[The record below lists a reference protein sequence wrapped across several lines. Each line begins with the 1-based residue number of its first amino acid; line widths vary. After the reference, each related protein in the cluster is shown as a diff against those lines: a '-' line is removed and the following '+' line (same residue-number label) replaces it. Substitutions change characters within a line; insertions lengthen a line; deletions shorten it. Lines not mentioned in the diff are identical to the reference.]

1 MPDASLLF
9 RTFNEIGIIAQL
21 AQTRFEAV
29 MPNGMTLAQFTV
41 LNHLVRLGGPKSPLA
56 LANAFQVTKAT
67 MSSTLT
73 RMAAKELISVIPN
86 PKDARGK
93 LVDVTDAGRAIRE
106 TCIKAIEP
114 DLKRWSVDLK
124 TSGLENLA
132 GQLATLRLYL
142 DQDRA
147 KRTI

>member
-29 MPNGMTLAQFTV
+29 MPTGMTLAQFTV

-56 LANAFQVTKAT
+56 MANAFQVTKAT

-73 RMAAKELISVIPN
+73 RMEAKKLVSVIPN

-93 LVDVTDAGRAIRE
+93 LVDVTEAGRTIRE

-114 DLKRWSVDLK
+114 DLKRWSINLK
-124 TSGLENLA
+124 LSDMEVLV
-132 GQLATLRLYL
+132 GQLAVLRLYL
-142 DQDRA
+142 DKDRA
-147 KRTI
+147 NR

>member
-93 LVDVTDAGRAIRE
+93 HVDITDAGRAIRE

-114 DLKRWSVDLK
+114 DLKRWSADLK
-124 TSGLENLA
+124 AAGLEGLVDQLA
-132 GQLATLRLYL
+132 GLRLYL
-142 DQDRA
+142 DQDRTDQ
-147 KRTI
+147 KM

>member
-1 MPDASLLF
+1 MPDANLLF

-29 MPNGMTLAQFTV
+29 MPTGMTLAQFTV

-56 LANAFQVTKAT
+56 LAQAFQVTKAT

-73 RMAAKELISVIPN
+73 RLEAKKLVSIVPN

-93 LVDVTDAGRAIRE
+93 LVDITDAGRTMRE
-106 TCIKAIEP
+106 TCIAAIEP
-114 DLKRWSVDLK
+114 DLRRWSAQLRSSDLE
-124 TSGLENLA
+124 SLAVQLA
-132 GQLATLRLYL
+132 GLRVFL
-142 DQDRA
+142 DRDRA
-147 KRTI
+147 ERAL

>member
-29 MPNGMTLAQFTV
+29 MPDGMTLAQFTV

-73 RMAAKELISVIPN
+73 RMEAKKLVSVIPN

-93 LVDVTDAGRAIRE
+93 LVDVTEAGRAIRE
-106 TCIKAIEP
+106 TCIKSIEP

-124 TSGLENLA
+124 TADMENLVS
-132 GQLATLRLYL
+132 QLAALRLYL
-142 DQDRA
+142 DQDRS

>member
-29 MPNGMTLAQFTV
+29 MPTGMTLAQFTV

-56 LANAFQVTKAT
+56 MANAFQVTKAT

-73 RMAAKELISVIPN
+73 RMEAKKLVSVIPN

-93 LVDVTDAGRAIRE
+93 LVDVTEAGRTIRE

-114 DLKRWSVDLK
+114 DLKRWSINLK
-124 TSGLENLA
+124 LSDMEVLV
-132 GQLATLRLYL
+132 GQLAVLRLYL

-147 KRTI
+147 NR

>member
-29 MPNGMTLAQFTV
+29 MPDGMTLAQFTV
-41 LNHLVRLGGPKSPLA
+41 LNHLVRLGGPKSPQS

-73 RMAAKELISVIPN
+73 RMEAKQLVSVVAN

-93 LVDVTDAGRAIRE
+93 LVDITQSGRATRE

-114 DLKRWSVDLK
+114 DLKRWSAELK
-124 TSGLENLA
+124 SSDMDGFV

-142 DQDRA
+142 DQDRT
-147 KRTI
+147 KRTL